1 MKKILKTIEITIV
14 TVTLILL
21 LSSAILLIK
30 TNMAINRCDQQLI
43 QINQMLESEGNNENK

>member
-21 LSSAILLIK
+21 LSSAVLLAK

-43 QINQMLESEGNNENK
+43 QINQMLESEGKR